1 VIPVQGDN
9 GFFAPVQYG
18 PVWALIGLLIFALIA
33 AWFLAVPLLTRTRP
47 VVSDAAARAALAPA
61 TRARYLEL
69 ITEVGDAHARS
80 ELTGRQA
87 HQRLSSLVRAFVHE
101 SSGYP
106 ASSMT
111 LAELRGLNLPGL
123 TAAVERFYP
132 EEFGTDGAT
141 TVAASVQSAQAV
153 VADWGRLP

>member
-1 VIPVQGDN
+1 VIPIQGDN

-18 PVWALIGLLIFALIA
+18 PAWALIGLLLFALIV
-33 AWFLAVPLLTRTRP
+33 AWFVAVPLLTRTRP

-61 TRARYLEL
+61 TRARYLDL
-69 ITEVGDAHARS
+69 ITEVGHAHSRA
-80 ELTGRQA
+80 ELTGREA
-87 HQRLSSLVRAFVHE
+87 HQRLSSLVRGFVHE

-111 LAELRGLNLPGL
+111 LAELRRLNLPGL

-132 EEFGTDGAT
+132 EEFGTDGST
-141 TVAASVQSAQAV
+141 TVASSVQSAQAV
-153 VADWGRLP
+153 VTDWGLLP